1 MKLGVEAIQHYN
13 TLCVAP
19 DLQDMVILYILLV
32 CPREH
37 IIEVWPGWGC
47 DLFGTY
53 YIRVRSQLRILQTGT
68 SEQAANRQRTGS
80 EQAANKFCAF

>member
-1 MKLGVEAIQHYN
+1 MKLGVEAIHYN

-37 IIEVWPGWGC
+37 IIEVWPGRGC
-47 DLFGTY
+47 DLFGTTY
-53 YIRVRSQLRILQTGT
+53 LHPFCHELFLVLFRGT
-68 SEQAANRQRTGS
+68 ISSTS
-80 EQAANKFCAF
+80 LKL

>member
-1 MKLGVEAIQHYN
+1 MKLGVEAIHYN

-37 IIEVWPGWGC
+37 IIEVWPGRGC

-53 YIRVRSQLRILQTGT
+53 YESGH
-68 SEQAANRQRTGS
+68 N
-80 EQAANKFCAF
+80 